1 MYQRV
6 LTVAAL
12 TALCLA
18 STAVADEVHLTDGS
32 KIVGKVA
39 QIAGGKVT
47 VKTEFAGDLTI
58 DAAKVKGITTDAPV
72 NVQVQSGERAVGKL
86 EYDAGANQQNVSGE
100 LAGKKAVPVA
110 QVASVWPQGAEDP
123 AIAELK
129 AKEPHWKLRLDLG
142 LNGETGNSDRFSLL
156 GKVEAKRVA
165 PGDRLTLYG
174 SARYSHENGQDTASE
189 FIAGASLEV
198 DINDR
203 LYWYLRGEFEADDFE
218 NLDFRATLTGG
229 VGYFFIKEKITEF
242 KGRVGAGYQFESFQ
256 NGTNTEQVVLEFGID
271 YRRDITPW
279 LSYEHHTTVYP
290 SLEDIRDFRLVM
302 ENLVAIPLTNDKMWK
317 LKIGVKNQYD
327 GDTNPGVRGLDT
339 YYFATLGVDF

>member
-1 MYQRV
+1 MNR
-6 LTVAAL
+6 LTLSLAAVMASACS
-12 TALCLA
+12 TALC
-18 STAVADEVHLTDGS
+18 DEVHLADGS
-32 KIVGKVA
+32 KLVGKVQ
-39 QIAGGKVT
+39 QIAGGKIV

-72 NVQVQSGERAVGKL
+72 NVQVQNGERAVGKL
-86 EYDAGANQQNVSGE
+86 EYDAGAGQQSVSGD
-100 LAGKKAVPVA
+100 LAGKKPVPVA
-110 QVASVWPQGAEDP
+110 QVASMWAQGAEDP
-123 AIAELK
+123 AIAEMK

-142 LNGETGNSDRFSLL
+142 INGETGNSDRFSVL
-156 GKVEAKRVA
+156 GKVEAKRIA
-165 PGDRLTLYG
+165 PGDRLSLYG
-174 SARYSHENGQDTASE
+174 TARYSHENGQDTANE
-189 FIAGASLEV
+189 FIAGAILEV

-203 LYWYLRGEFEADDFE
+203 LYWYVRGEFETDDFE

-229 VGYFFIKEKITEF
+229 LGYFFIKEKTTEF
-242 KGRVGAGYQFESFQ
+242 KGRAGAGYQFESFQ

-290 SLEDIRDFRLVM
+290 SLEDVRDFRLVM
-302 ENLVAIPLTNDKMWK
+302 ENLVAIPLTDDKMWK

-327 GDTNPGVRGLDT
+327 GDPNPGVRGLDT